1 MQQTKARN
9 HRFQST
15 LPQRERLR
23 WSDKNDRYE
32 YFNPRS
38 REGSDGC
45 EACVARASGKFQS
58 TLPRRERLSPFFPTP
73 VAITISIHAPAK
85 GATMKLSIMAA
96 DKEISIHA
104 PAKGATIYTVCNKRI
119 CCKFQSTL
127 PRRERRCMQTPEQEP
142 MNFNPRSRE
151 GSDIKNINIIL

>member
-1 MQQTKARN
+1 MDKISIHAPAKGATALQQTKARN

-85 GATMKLSIMAA
+85 GATVYANT
-96 DKEISIHA
+96 
-104 PAKGATIYTVCNKRI
+104 GAGTYEFQSTLPRRERQGTKNTDVKT
-119 CCKFQSTL
+119 CKFQSTL
-127 PRRERRCMQTPEQEP
+127 PRRERRVQGFKRC
-142 MNFNPRSRE
+142 F
-151 GSDIKNINIIL
+151 